1 MLELLVSIAVCEPYC
16 DMRDVQLVVRFTRL
30 WIHYGFLGHT
40 FVCILVAALEGLM
53 GR

>member
-1 MLELLVSIAVCEPYC
+1 MLELLVPIAVRKPHC
-16 DMRDVQLVVRFTRL
+16 DMRDVRLVVRFTRL